1 MAFCGCFKASTN
13 IDSDIVNQ
21 RGSRKKD
28 PKKGAE
34 MDILKFQKQMALDDM
49 SSMISGNFSTGM
61 DDALLTFT
69 DQQQQLRQAQYRT
82 VVVDGVSHKVVSTE
96 RQFLYIFES
105 LGFFNFKDVSWT
117 NKRKKHWM
125 TS

>member
-49 SSMISGNFSTGM
+49 SSVISGNFSTGM

-82 VVVDGVSHKVVSTE
+82 VLVDGVSHKVVSTE
-96 RQFLYIFES
+96 IDSFYIFES
-105 LGFFNFKDVSWT
+105 LGFF
-117 NKRKKHWM
+117 
-125 TS
+125 

>member
-82 VVVDGVSHKVVSTE
+82 VLVDGVSHKVVSTD

-105 LGFFNFKDVSWT
+105 LGFLTLKMLVGRVSVKST
-117 NKRKKHWM
+117 G
-125 TS
+125 

>member
-21 RGSRKKD
+21 RGTRKKD
-28 PKKGAE
+28 LKKGAE

-82 VVVDGVSHKVVSTE
+82 IVVDGVSHKVVSTE
-96 RQFLYIFES
+96 IVSIYSRV
-105 LGFFNFKDVSWT
+105 GFFNFKDVSWT
-117 NKRKKHWM
+117 SKRKEHWM
-125 TS
+125 IS